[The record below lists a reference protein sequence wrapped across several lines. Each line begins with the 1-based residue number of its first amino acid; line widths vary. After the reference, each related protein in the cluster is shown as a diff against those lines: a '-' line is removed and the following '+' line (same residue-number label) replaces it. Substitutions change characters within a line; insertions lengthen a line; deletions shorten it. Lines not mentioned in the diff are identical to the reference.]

1 MSSLVSLLRARDDL
15 SVSVAV
21 QRLTACAVAN
31 LCVSAHNQ
39 RLLIEC
45 NGIKPLVALANSA
58 AEPELAAQCMRA
70 LANLAVSAEYRPNML
85 QAKALPL
92 LITTLQQA
100 QLQGGGT
107 HTYAVLGHAA
117 RGLGNLCDVN
127 PNPNPS
133 PSPSPNPNHYPNPNP
148 NP

>member
-1 MSSLVSLLRARDDL
+1 MAHWARVAQGNVEAAAALGPLVRHCPQDSPVEPIDMVTMSSLVSLLRARDDL

-45 NGIKPLVALANSA
+45 NGIKPLVALASSA

-92 LITTLQQA
+92 LVTTLQQA
-100 QLQGGGT
+100 QLQGGGL
-107 HTYAVLGHAA
+107 V
-117 RGLGNLCDVN
+117 RG
-127 PNPNPS
+127 
-133 PSPSPNPNHYPNPNP
+133 
-148 NP
+148 